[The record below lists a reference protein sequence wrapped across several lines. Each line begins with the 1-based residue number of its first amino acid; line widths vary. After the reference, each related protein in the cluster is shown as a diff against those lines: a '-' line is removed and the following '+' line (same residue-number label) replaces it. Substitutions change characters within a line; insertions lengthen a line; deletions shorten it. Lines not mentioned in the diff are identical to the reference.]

1 MTLRRTMKAFSRT
14 LEHESLKNVPDASL
28 KEIGHLMFKD
38 ENLTARGGG
47 GFMFNFYPNHNTIDL
62 FSTHF
67 HISGGE

>member
-1 MTLRRTMKAFSRT
+1 MKAFSKT
-14 LEHESLKNVPDASL
+14 LTHESLKNVADASSKEAGHFAL
-28 KEIGHLMFKD
+28 KQG
-38 ENLTARGGG
+38 NLTARGGG